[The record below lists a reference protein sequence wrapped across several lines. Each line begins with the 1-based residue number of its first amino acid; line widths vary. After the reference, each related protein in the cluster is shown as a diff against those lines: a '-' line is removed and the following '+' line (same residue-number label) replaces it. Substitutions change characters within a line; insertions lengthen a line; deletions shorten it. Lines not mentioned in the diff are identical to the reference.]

1 MTSCTS
7 ANIEPAAPP
16 AWRAAGLVY
25 LLVLLASLAGGLW
38 PEAVYPSRDAIAP
51 PPPVLQVVAVGQVAF
66 VLLIYPL
73 AVLRRS
79 ARPPRRFWTPLVLES
94 AVYLVVAAP
103 FYVAAGYLAD
113 AVFADVVRT
122 VLYVACLMPVAWA
135 AAAHLAVSRRRAV
148 VTLALLLAAMGL
160 PWAYYVAVEFL
171 GRGSAGW
178 LRCLAPATFVWQAAA
193 ARSGDWLPRPIWA
206 LLVWPTI
213 AAAAIL
219 PGLLPGRTNKLRDS
233 R

>member
-1 MTSCTS
+1 M
-7 ANIEPAAPP
+7 PAA
-16 AWRAAGLVY
+16 WRPAGLVY
-25 LLVLLASLAGGLW
+25 LLILLACLAGGLW
-38 PEAVYPSRDAIAP
+38 PDVLYPSRGTP
-51 PPPVLQVVAVGQVAF
+51 NPNNPPPVLQAVAVGQAAF

-79 ARPPRRFWTPLVLES
+79 VRPTRRFWAPLVLES

-103 FYVAAGYLAD
+103 FYIAAWYLSD

-122 VLYVACLMPVAWA
+122 ALYVTCLMPVAWA

-148 VTLALLLAAMGL
+148 ITLALLLAALGL
-160 PWAYYVAVEFL
+160 PWAYYVAAEFL
-171 GRGSAGW
+171 GQGRAGW
-178 LRCLAPATFVWQAAA
+178 LRCLAPAMFVWRTAA

-206 LLVWPTI
+206 ALVWPTI
-213 AAAAIL
+213 AAAGVL
-219 PGLLPGRTNKLRDS
+219 LTLLPGRAGKPGNS